1 MIERIHDARHYL
13 SVQHAW
19 QRFVGRVTQSGAF
32 ENEQQVNAAWRYAFR
47 EPTAAS
53 FGALFTGEPE
63 VLRSMIWR

>member
-53 FGALFTGEPE
+53 FGALFTSEPR
-63 VLRSMIWR
+63 VLREMILR